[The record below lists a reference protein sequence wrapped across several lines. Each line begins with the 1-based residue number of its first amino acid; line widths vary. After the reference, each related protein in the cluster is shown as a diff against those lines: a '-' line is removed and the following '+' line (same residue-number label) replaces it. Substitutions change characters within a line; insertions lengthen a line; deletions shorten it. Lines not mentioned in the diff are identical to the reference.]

1 MIAIDSSSLIAFF
14 SGSDGRD
21 VDLVDRALAERQ
33 ACLPPVVL
41 TELLSD
47 PQLPARVA
55 NLLGRLPRLDV
66 HDGYWERVGRL
77 RAAVISKGRKARL
90 ADALIGQSCMDHEV
104 ALVTRDRDF
113 RNFARVGSLKL
124 LP

>member
-1 MIAIDSSSLIAFF
+1 LIAIDSSSLIAFF